1 MRQVQMGN
9 AIKHDEWIDI
19 EDEVSDPTT
28 LPEMPGFHVLVRP
41 ASVKNKTKGGIFIP
55 DSTKDD
61 MSYLTT
67 VGRVIALG
75 DLAYKDLEKFYN
87 RNYIKFID
95 LSVDLI
101 KYFCG
106 VLNINTDIVYSSEI
120 CKDVDLTGMDKI
132 FYILEQLKADTYIS
146 SDGPGSRRYIKEED
160 FNDKNI
166 KLIWQNFEHPTY
178 KQMYGDFI
186 SHLSVIDLIFNN
198 GGEISKEVIKW
209 VIEEEML
216 WL

>member
-9 AIKHDEWIDI
+9 AIKNDEWIDI

-75 DLAYKDLEKFYN
+75 DLAYKDLEKFPN
-87 RNYIKFID
+87 GD
-95 LSVDLI
+95 W
-101 KYFCG
+101 CG
-106 VLNINTDIVYSSEI
+106 VGDYVCYGKHAGTKLYYQNVKLLLLFDDQVIMRVSDP
-120 CKDVDLTGMDKI
+120 KDLDPT
-132 FYILEQLKADTYIS
+132 
-146 SDGPGSRRYIKEED
+146 
-160 FNDKNI
+160 FN
-166 KLIWQNFEHPTY
+166 
-178 KQMYGDFI
+178 
-186 SHLSVIDLIFNN
+186 LS
-198 GGEISKEVIKW
+198 KH
-209 VIEEEML
+209 
-216 WL
+216 